1 MKVFKM
7 KHLYNYL
14 ASKNITVS
22 EFENT
27 ACEALDN
34 NDWFIP
40 FALQQLMVDYNL
52 SKDCEIELSMV
63 LACMLEKQYTFAK
76 RASDDSN

>member
-1 MKVFKM
+1 M

-14 ASKNITVS
+14 ASKNILVS

-34 NDWFIP
+34 NDGFIP
-40 FALQQLMVDYNL
+40 FALQQLMSDYNL
-52 SKDCEIELSMV
+52 SKDCEVELSVV
-63 LACMLEKQYTFAK
+63 LARILEKEYTFAQRVK
-76 RASDDSN
+76 WW